1 MTKQL
6 QSETLQFNLYKMYKM
21 TTKTRSEI
29 MTKKKRSKIGRE
41 VSACFAPNYH
51 LCQNYAQSGSFLTVH
66 KNIKASIHKNAQD
79 STIVE
84 CNFYDTKAIVTDW
97 LQVLSNR
104 LRLFRGLNDC
114 KHYLFHPCQATFYT
128 YTKGTK

>member
-1 MTKQL
+1 MTDQL

-29 MTKKKRSKIGRE
+29 MTKKTRSEIGRE
-41 VSACFAPNYH
+41 ASAYFAPNWH
-51 LCQNYAQSGSFLTVH
+51 LCQNYTESGSFLTIH

-84 CNFYDTKAIVTDW
+84 CNFYDTNAIVTDW

-114 KHYLFHPCQATFYT
+114 KHYLLHPRQATFYT
-128 YTKGTK
+128 YTKGN

>member
-1 MTKQL
+1 VTK
-6 QSETLQFNLYKMYKM
+6 
-21 TTKTRSEI
+21 KTRSDI
-29 MTKKKRSKIGRE
+29 MTKKKRSELGRE
-41 VSACFAPNYH
+41 FTTYFAPNWH
-51 LCQNYAQSGSFLTVH
+51 LCQNYTESGSFLTVH

-79 STIVE
+79 PTIVE
-84 CNFYDTKAIVTDW
+84 CNFYDTKAIITDW

-114 KHYLFHPCQATFYT
+114 KHYLLHPCQATFYT